1 MATYQFHNELGRGG
15 FGVVYEAERENDGW
29 ACAAKTL
36 RPRASQRET
45 RRFHRE
51 VRLQAKLNHPHIVPI
66 VALNLED
73 NPPWF
78 IMPLAQENLRDHLE
92 RVGVGEERL
101 WIFDQVAAG
110 IEHAHSN
117 GVIHRDIKPVRML

>member
-1 MATYQFHNELGRGG
+1 MVWIAAGPFTPGRG
-15 FGVVYEAERENDGW
+15 YLS
-29 ACAAKTL
+29 AAFSRSPPSL
-36 RPRASQRET
+36 RGPDRQS
-45 RRFHRE
+45 
-51 VRLQAKLNHPHIVPI
+51 
-66 VALNLED
+66 LNLED